1 MSHTPHRLADDFP
14 EFRARIAELR
24 ESDRHFA
31 RLAEDYEA
39 VNDEIH
45 LSEINVHPL
54 EDLAEVLKRKERGA
68 LKDAIYAML
77 SRAPA

>member
-14 EFRARIAELR
+14 EFRSRIAELR
-24 ESDRHFA
+24 ENDRHFA

-45 LSEINVHPL
+45 LSETNVHPL
-54 EDLAEVLKRKERGA
+54 EDMAEVLKRKERAA

-77 SRAPA
+77 NRAPA